1 MTLLALYFLATLDGA
16 FCGFRAFAGRSALI
30 HKRKYYLRAMLRGAI
45 SAQVVSFLSLG
56 VLPVAVALSSQ
67 RSELRGDL
75 EAAAGRMLWFFLPY
89 AAAVLFHLSLRALPS
104 TDIRAATSVMVLG
117 PLTGLRPFV
126 MIAGVFYGVWPSR
139 LLETKFLGMFIL
151 GAMLVLENCLDRIA
165 LKRQERELVAANA
178 TP

>member
-30 HKRKYYLRAMLRGAI
+30 HKRKYYRRAMLRGAI

-56 VLPVAVALSSQ
+56 VLLVAVALSSQ

-75 EAAAGRMLWFFLPY
+75 EAAAGRMLWIFLPY
-89 AAAVLFHLSLRALPS
+89 AAAVLFPLSLRALPS

-126 MIAGVFYGVWPSR
+126 MIAGVFYGVWSSQ
-139 LLETKFLGMFIL
+139 LLETKLLGIFIL
-151 GAMLVLENCLDRIA
+151 GAMLSLETWLNR
-165 LKRQERELVAANA
+165 VAAQQQQRDLA
-178 TP
+178 SASC